1 MNKTT
6 WLITGASSGLGRAL
20 AEHVLKRG
28 DQVVL
33 AARSLESMQTLAAAF
48 PDTALALSLDVVNPA
63 QRASVIEQTEK
74 HFGSIDFLVNS
85 AGRFLSECVGLVAS
99 TTGHAETRVPSFMF
113 QHAHANDSSVLAI
126 NNDVG
131 EAFEA
136 NPPKA
141 IALLVVRKTR
151 RPAFIAA
158 TQLRTSSSKR
168 SAKCVPPSAS

>member
-20 AEHVLKRG
+20 AEHVLKQG

-74 HFGSIDFLVNS
+74 HFGSIDFLVNNAGIDFIGAVEEQEEADYRKISRSTFS
-85 AGRFLSECVGLVAS
+85 APSLFCALPFPGCEPAARGRLSTCRPWTESPAS
-99 TTGHAETRVPSFMF
+99 R
-113 QHAHANDSSVLAI
+113 
-126 NNDVG
+126 
-131 EAFEA
+131 
-136 NPPKA
+136 
-141 IALLVVRKTR
+141 
-151 RPAFIAA
+151 
-158 TQLRTSSSKR
+158 
-168 SAKCVPPSAS
+168 